1 MASIDLKAYYAYLNP
16 KVTDIQD
23 ERLTINYY
31 IVNNKVNDYYEIRNL
46 LFSLIDKMQNIT
58 INPDNQPYE
67 LHHNLEEYNLLMD
80 YF

>member
-58 INPDNQPYE
+58 INPDNQ
-67 LHHNLEEYNLLMD
+67 LSHVTLEEYNLLMD

>member
-16 KVTDIQD
+16 KVTDIND

-31 IVNNKVNDYYEIRNL
+31 IVNNKVNDYYEICNL
-46 LFSLIDKMQNIT
+46 LFSLIDKMQNVT
-58 INPDNQPYE
+58 INPDNQ
-67 LHHNLEEYNLLMD
+67 LSHVTLEEYNLLMD